1 MITLIYNIYIL
12 LIVLWVVEELDR
24 PCRERTADF
33 IQWLHCLAV
42 ISLLLEHAQSF
53 RWMHGKAIEPTEILH
68 SVLLPGGP
76 SSITVMAS
84 KALIDLGLWNGPNV
98 VDKAMN
104 QDLSSQLQDHK
115 INLSDIKFSIGRNF
129 WLAMQKCLSKAF
141 MPVMRSLWPGI
152 NGNATGSTY
161 VASNM
166 RKSAI
171 QASRFM
177 SGEEGLAIRIAAEV
191 VSFPAKKTAAE
202 KAYVSALC
210 KTLFLL
216 HFRPT
221 DQGAVKLMRQLLSR
235 VTVLAEKELLKGVET
250 DG

>member
-1 MITLIYNIYIL
+1 
-12 LIVLWVVEELDR
+12 
-24 PCRERTADF
+24 
-33 IQWLHCLAV
+33 
-42 ISLLLEHAQSF
+42 
-53 RWMHGKAIEPTEILH
+53 
-68 SVLLPGGP
+68 
-76 SSITVMAS
+76 MAS
-84 KALIDLGLWNGPNV
+84 KALIDLGLWNGPNNYLLYDGLEKHNSGDSEDYDEHETV
-98 VDKAMN
+98 QTVLGEGFAKILLLSKKYPHIPTLSNPLLLAKLISLYFCSENKELESLPHGLKLCLSVFFEHYPSLSMN
-104 QDLSSQLQDHK
+104 HK
-115 INLSDIKFSIGRNF
+115 
-129 WLAMQKCLSKAF
+129 KCLSKAF

-177 SGEEGLAIRIAAEV
+177 VQMMQAPFGEEGLAIRIAAEV